1 MKIHAAADSSGAAMQ
16 KQINNAVRHPL
27 MDVDEPNLM
36 RDQFPYTEI
45 PKTTFEDLVVD
56 AKPASE
62 FWITDTTFRDGQQ
75 ARTPFTVEQVSR
87 LFDLLSRLSGPNGV
101 IRQSEFF
108 IYTARDREILEEVR
122 NKGYR
127 FPEIT
132 AWIRANAAD
141 FELVRQMGLKE
152 TGLLTSISD
161 YHIFMKFK
169 KTRRQVL
176 DSFMQVVQ
184 AAAEAGLEAI
194 RCHYEDV
201 TRADFWGCVMPFTE
215 ELLQFSQK
223 SGLRIKIRLCD
234 TMGYGLPYPHATLPR
249 CIPKMVYYLQREF
262 GIPSENLEWHGHN
275 DFHKV
280 HINSV
285 TAWLAGVAAANGA
298 ILGFGERTGNSPIE
312 ALAVEYASL
321 TGSVNG
327 MDLTAITDIADY
339 VREMGVPVPANFPF
353 VGERFNV
360 TMAGIHA
367 DGVIK
372 NEEIYNIFDTAKI
385 LNRPLDVN
393 ITDRSG
399 IAGVGFWVNREMQKR
414 GKPTLDKRDPR
425 IAKMF
430 DWVEEQYQD
439 GRITAISPEEMSGQF
454 KKYFPDIAA
463 V

>member
-1 MKIHAAADSSGAAMQ
+1 MSQGAAPW
-16 KQINNAVRHPL
+16 QISSPAAHYPL
-27 MDVDEPNLM
+27 IDVEEPNLM
-36 RDQFPYTEI
+36 RDLFPYSSV
-45 PKTTFEDLVVD
+45 PKTEFDGMTVD
-56 AKPASE
+56 ARPAPE
-62 FWITDTTFRDGQQ
+62 IYITDTTFRDGQQ
-75 ARTPFTVEQVSR
+75 ARTPFTVEQAST
-87 LFDLLSRLSGPNGV
+87 LFDLLHRLSGPNGV
-101 IRQSEFF
+101 IRQTEFF
-108 IYTARDREILEEVR
+108 IYSARDREILEEVR

-132 AWIRANAAD
+132 AWIRANPSD
-141 FELVRQMGLKE
+141 FELVKQVGLKE
-152 TGLLTSISD
+152 TGMLTSISD

-176 DSFMQVVQ
+176 DSFMQVVR

-215 ELLQFSQK
+215 ELMKFSAL

-234 TMGYGLPYPHATLPR
+234 TMGYGLPYATASLPR
-249 CIPKMVYYLQREF
+249 SIPKMVYYLQKEF
-262 GIPSENLEWHGHN
+262 GIPSHNLEWHGHN

-285 TAWLAGVAAANGA
+285 TAWLSGVAAANGA
-298 ILGFGERTGNSPIE
+298 ILGFGERTGNSPLE
-312 ALAVEYASL
+312 ALAIEYASL
-321 TGSVNG
+321 TGSSNG
-327 MDLTAITDIADY
+327 MDLTAITDIADF
-339 VREMGVPVPANFPF
+339 VRSIGTPIAANYPF

-372 NEEIYNIFDTAKI
+372 NEEIYNIFDTANI
-385 LNRPLDVN
+385 LKRPLDVN

-414 GKPTLDKRDPR
+414 GLPPVDKRDPR
-425 IAKMF
+425 VAKIF
-430 DWVEEQYQD
+430 EWVEEQYND
-439 GRITAISPEEMSGQF
+439 GRITAISPEEMSVQF
-454 KKYFPDIAA
+454 KAHFPDKA
-463 V
+463 